1 MNLSLKKVKYFDEM
15 SEETPCF
22 TAELYDNGV
31 YVATVKNNGHGADNM
46 VYPTKGKTYS
56 DVAQY
61 DTLDVESDIFGMV
74 YDYDTVT
81 KYQNKGLVIRKDSD
95 DISLVSFGKHT
106 ISKLKKI
113 PQGLAHIQKSKQ
125 KYISEGYQVLN
136 RNL

>member
-1 MNLSLKKVKYFDEM
+1 MNLSLKKVKYFDAM

-31 YVATVKNNGHGADNM
+31 HVATVKNNGHGGGNS
-46 VYPTKGKTYS
+46 VYPTNGKKYS

-61 DTLDVESDIFGMV
+61 DNLDVECDIFGMV

-81 KYQNKGLVIRKDSD
+81 KHQNKSLVIKKDD
-95 DISLVSFGKHT
+95 VIKLVGFNQSVT
-106 ISKLKKI
+106 KLKKT
-113 PQGLAHIQKSKQ
+113 PQGVTALYNAKQ